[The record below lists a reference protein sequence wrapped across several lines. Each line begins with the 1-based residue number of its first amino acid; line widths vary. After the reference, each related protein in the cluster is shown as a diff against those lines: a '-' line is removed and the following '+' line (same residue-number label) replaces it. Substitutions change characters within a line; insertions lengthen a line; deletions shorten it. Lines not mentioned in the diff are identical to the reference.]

1 MSKSFGGKTARP
13 PHNKKPVKVEKQI
26 QPIEQSTPAP
36 IPTPKPKPKAPKK
49 PMALY
54 FDIDPAFIDEDGYV
68 ELKIPAP
75 KVNPELYRLRL
86 SWELKSF

>member
-26 QPIEQSTPAP
+26 QPIEQP
-36 IPTPKPKPKAPKK
+36 IPVPKPKQKPKPKPK

-54 FDIDPAFIDEDGYV
+54 FDVDPAFIDEDGYV

-75 KVNPELYRLRL
+75 KMNPELYRLRL

>member
-13 PHNKKPVKVEKQI
+13 PHDKKPVKVEKQI
-26 QPIEQSTPAP
+26 QPVEKPA
-36 IPTPKPKPKAPKK
+36 PKPKPKAPKK

-75 KVNPELYRLRL
+75 KMNPELYRLRL

>member
-13 PHNKKPVKVEKQI
+13 PHDKKPVKVEKQI
-26 QPIEQSTPAP
+26 QPIDQ
-36 IPTPKPKPKAPKK
+36 PTQMSKPKPKPKAPKK

-75 KVNPELYRLRL
+75 KINPELYRLRL